1 MDDAAAIDGRATQH
15 EAGAVPSVPS
25 RIDFDRRLLEIAG
38 AQHGLVARDQL
49 LEYGTAR
56 QIEYRL
62 ARGRIEHV
70 YDGVYRVAGSPRT
83 WHQRLLAVCL
93 ASSGANAVSFRAA
106 ARMWDLPGG
115 FEMLE
120 VTAPRH
126 RRMQYDGVRMHESF
140 FLTDLDVTYLH
151 GIPVTRPARVICDL
165 GLLVQRGEMRA
176 SELVLALQDAL
187 RRDLVD
193 VRRVWREWERLGG
206 AFRPGGLVI
215 QELLESFVPP
225 IRKTDSTPEVKLLM
239 LLRAA
244 GLPEPTPQ
252 FEVALAAT
260 RSVHLD
266 FAWPELKVYCEFD
279 PYKWHGGR
287 DKYLRD
293 SNRRLQ
299 LEHLGWYGVS
309 VTDDELDSGARL
321 ATGLLRQ
328 HLPRAG

>member
-1 MDDAAAIDGRATQH
+1 MDDAAAIDG
-15 EAGAVPSVPS
+15 AGPDDSGAAPAPPR

-38 AQHGLVARDQL
+38 TQHGLVARDQL
-49 LEYGTAR
+49 LEFGTAR
-56 QIEYRL
+56 KIEYRL
-62 ARGRIEHV
+62 LRGRIERV
-70 YDGVYRVAGSPRT
+70 YDGVYRLAGSPRT

-115 FEMLE
+115 AEMLE

-126 RRMQYDGVRMHESF
+126 RRMQFDGVRMHESF
-140 FLTDLDVTYLH
+140 FLTDLDVTYMH
-151 GIPVTRPARVICDL
+151 GIPVTRPARIICDL
-165 GLLVQRGEMRA
+165 GLLVQRGELRA
-176 SELVLALQDAL
+176 SELVLALQEAI

-252 FEVALAAT
+252 YEVALTAT

-266 FAWPELKVYCEFD
+266 FAWPEMKVYCEFD

-299 LEHLGWYGVS
+299 LDHLGWYGVS

-328 HLPRAG
+328 RLARAG